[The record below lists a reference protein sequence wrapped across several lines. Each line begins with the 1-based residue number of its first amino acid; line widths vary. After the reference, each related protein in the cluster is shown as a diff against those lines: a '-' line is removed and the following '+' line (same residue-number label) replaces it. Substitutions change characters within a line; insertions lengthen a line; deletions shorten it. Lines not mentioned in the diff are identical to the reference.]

1 MNSMNKKIKNF
12 EKIIKT
18 KRVYIFMGILAIVL
32 VTVIILMYRE
42 KKEYRMAIENNYNM
56 AFYQLVDNIQDV
68 EVFLAK
74 SIISNSPE
82 SGTETLTYVW
92 REANLA
98 QMYISMLP
106 ISSSELENTAK
117 FLNQVSDYSYS
128 LSRKTMDGQSL
139 SEEDLNNLE
148 KLHGY
153 SVDLNGIMKQL
164 TVDLGDGRI
173 SWSELTKEK
182 NPAFSQ
188 EVSNISKESFGFV
201 EENFHEYAGL
211 IYDGAFSE
219 HMTNPER
226 KGLTGE
232 NIDEEQAK
240 KIAIEFLGE
249 DKIKEI
255 NLTGTTE
262 NASIEV
268 YDFFIKSR
276 DNDNYWI
283 SVSKKGGHIVS
294 MNSDRNVQSEN
305 IDENEITKMA
315 EEYLKQKGFD
325 NMKKTY
331 YSKSN
336 GIETINFAYYQDDI
350 TIYPDLIKV
359 KIALDNGEILGLET
373 TGYLNSHTTRVIP
386 EIKVS
391 KEGAIEKIN
400 KKLNIMAVNL
410 AIIPT
415 EFQTELTCW
424 EIKGMLENRE
434 FLVYINVET
443 GKEEDILVILNSSE
457 GTLTM

>member
-1 MNSMNKKIKNF
+1 MNSIS
-12 EKIIKT
+12 EKIRKLGKSAKT
-18 KRVYIFMGILAIVL
+18 KSLYIFIGILLVALIVTIVL
-32 VTVIILMYRE
+32 MYKE
-42 KKEYRMAIENNYNM
+42 KKSYRTAIENNYNM

-68 EVFLAK
+68 EIFLAK
-74 SIISNSPE
+74 SIISSSPE

-98 QMYISMLP
+98 QTYLAMLP

-128 LSRKTMDGQSL
+128 LSRKTMDGQAL

-148 KLHGY
+148 KLHNY
-153 SVDLNGIMKQL
+153 SIDLKNIINQL

-182 NPAFSQ
+182 NPAFAQ

-232 NIDEEQAK
+232 NIDEDQAK
-240 KIAIEFLGE
+240 KIAKEFLGE

-255 NLTGTTE
+255 NLSGTTE
-262 NASIEV
+262 YASIEV
-268 YDFFIKSR
+268 YDFWVISKN
-276 DNDNYWI
+276 NDTWWI

-305 IDENEITKMA
+305 IDENEITKIA
-315 EEYLKQKGFD
+315 EEYLKQKGFND
-325 NMKKTY
+325 MKKTY
-331 YSKSN
+331 YSKNN
-336 GIETINFAYYQDDI
+336 GIETINFAYYQDDV
-350 TIYPDLIKV
+350 TVYPDLIKV
-359 KIALDNGEILGLET
+359 KIALDNGEVLGLEA
-373 TGYLNSHTTRVIP
+373 TGYLNSHTQRNIP
-386 EIKVS
+386 EVKIT
-391 KEGAIEKIN
+391 KEDAIEKIN
-400 KKLNIMAVNL
+400 KKLDIMAIDL

-424 EIKGMLENRE
+424 EIKGKIESRE
-434 FLVYINVET
+434 FLVYINVEN